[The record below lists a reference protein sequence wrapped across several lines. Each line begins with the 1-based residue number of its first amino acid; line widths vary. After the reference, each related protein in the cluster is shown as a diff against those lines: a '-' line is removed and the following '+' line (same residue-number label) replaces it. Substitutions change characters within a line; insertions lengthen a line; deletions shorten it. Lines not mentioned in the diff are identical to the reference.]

1 MKKKKKNFFFSKE
14 AVKIGNYERQEI
26 IDNNGEVAAEHCG

>member
-1 MKKKKKNFFFSKE
+1 MKKKFYPKE

-26 IDNNGEVAAEHCG
+26 IDNNGEVVAEQCR